1 MRTEMTEQEKRL
13 FDVSMRYVDR
23 FGDDQLLPLM
33 ELPPEMADPE
43 FQIDLY
49 ERCLVEGVP
58 AGALVPVKSDP
69 AAIY

>member
-43 FQIDLY
+43 FQIELY

-58 AGALVPVKSDP
+58 AGTLVPVKSDP